1 MNLEDQAKNEL
12 FAYEEFDFPTI
23 YDPYR
28 NNNILK
34 DSNRP
39 VETCSRPP
47 YKTFYHVNTNK
58 KYEQDEYKK
67 SDNNRHSLKKLL
79 ERLESLPSPDR
90 KQRNTKNPKLKTIS
104 IMSSTEP
111 VIVKKQSSIFVRTCH
126 EDGYT

>member
-1 MNLEDQAKNEL
+1 MPVL
-12 FAYEEFDFPTI
+12 

-39 VETCSRPP
+39 TDNFLRPP
-47 YKTFYHVNTNK
+47 YKTFYHPNPNK
-58 KYEQDEYKK
+58 KYEQEEYKK
-67 SDNNRHSLKKLL
+67 SENNRHSLKKLL

-90 KQRNTKNPKLKTIS
+90 KPRNTKNLKLKTIS

-111 VIVKKQSSIFVRTCH
+111 VIIKKKSSIVVKTCH
-126 EDGYT
+126 EDANT